1 MVLFRIVLLFLLISA
16 TSCSSINKITKKNG
30 SSESDNTTKKDN
42 TDLYAKSAAVDEI
55 IKRSGTALTLGQNEK
70 ANERAL
76 RDAENRLRTGGGLF
90 GKKSPTINS
99 LLGNKEEKVS
109 YSNIGMPVNA
119 ILWKS
124 SLEVLDF
131 MPFASIDA
139 FSGTIITDWYIGD
152 SKLKERCKLNV
163 FIKGKEL
170 KTENLK
176 VNSFCQKFDNDIWI
190 DTTRNIANDQ
200 KIENAILNKAKKI
213 RLSFN

>member
-1 MVLFRIVLLFLLISA
+1 MVLFKIILLFLLISTA
-16 TSCSSINKITKKNG
+16 SCSSINKITKKNDTA
-30 SSESDNTTKKDN
+30 ESDNRAEKDN

-55 IKRSGTALTLGQNEK
+55 IKRSGTALSLGQNEK
-70 ANERAL
+70 SNERAL

-90 GKKSPTINS
+90 GKKSPTLNS
-99 LLGNKEEKVS
+99 LLGSKENEVS

-131 MPFASIDA
+131 MPLASIDA

-163 FIKGKEL
+163 FVKGKEL

-176 VNSFCQKFDNDIWI
+176 VNSFCQKFDNNIWI
-190 DTTRNIANDQ
+190 DITRNIDNDK